1 MLFYRV
7 LPLNFYY
14 PIYRASLCVNLKYVK
29 DCVHQEN
36 TKKKN
41 NQGKKTN
48 GEQKLQSGNQTFGLS
63 CSWLLIKILNFKP

>member
-36 TKKKN
+36 TKKKKTIRV
-41 NQGKKTN
+41 KKQMVNKNYNLATKHL
-48 GEQKLQSGNQTFGLS
+48 G
-63 CSWLLIKILNFKP
+63 